1 MWWPCGPEK
10 LYPQCLLRSG
20 CHTPERTKTYLYVT
34 TSGHPVVLETYD
46 HNMHAPKWFGGP
58 VVLDTYDHNM
68 HTQKWF
74 AYTRNNEPVAVGD
87 HIWLSCGFRN
97 L

>member
-10 LYPQCLLRSG
+10 LYPQCLLRG
-20 CHTPERTKTYLYVT
+20 GWHTPERTKTYLYVT

-46 HNMHAPKWFGGP
+46 HNMHAPKWF
-58 VVLDTYDHNM
+58 
-68 HTQKWF
+68 
-74 AYTRNNEPVAVGD
+74 AYTRHNKAVAVGD
-87 HIWLSCGFRN
+87 HIWQSCGFRN

>member
-20 CHTPERTKTYLYVT
+20 WHIPERMKTYLYVT
-34 TSGHPVVLETYD
+34 IS
-46 HNMHAPKWFGGP
+46 GGP
-58 VVLDTYDHNM
+58 VVLDTYDHNI

-74 AYTRNNEPVAVGD
+74 AYTRNNEAVAVGD